1 MEQIVILFS
10 RNKGDGAGSRA
21 RGEAKWVNGD
31 GEQASGG
38 VGNGVAGNRLR
49 GRSKIAG
56 GVGPTG
62 KAGNGR
68 GLQYSLGVVSQAS
81 A

>member
-1 MEQIVILFS
+1 MKRTILPL
-10 RNKGDGAGSRA
+10 RGCRVEAGSGA

-38 VGNGVAGNRLR
+38 IGNGVAGDRLC

-56 GVGPTG
+56 GVGTTG
-62 KAGNGR
+62 KAGNGG
-68 GLQYSLGVVSQAS
+68 GLQYSLGVVSPAS